1 MDVLLYDTD
10 RYQNNAE
17 REETMI
23 TFNTTETLTF
33 NIGINLFSMILTIF
47 ILKMYQES
55 FTDTYEILLLR
66 KIQKGII
73 LIFATDILMWALNG
87 QPSLGVRIINYLNIT
102 IYFLMQLLVIL
113 FWLRYAHYRL
123 FNRVLRKKHELVLIL
138 LPFLGMG
145 LIVLTTAFTGWCFY
159 LDNQNFFYRGPLSTP
174 LSFVL
179 LVYLLSVSVL
189 AFLKAV
195 NHPLVERKDELMTIA
210 FFSLPPLIGGL
221 LQTIFYGMSFVWPSA
236 VLSSLLVLLN
246 KLGQAM
252 SRDSLTGLNNRN
264 TIDRYFASY
273 PSGLVT
279 EITLI
284 LLDINGFKEIND
296 QHGHIAGDLALV
308 EMAKILR
315 KTFNKTSAFISRY
328 GGDEF
333 LVILPSNDEKIAQET
348 IQQIKNNIQ
357 RFNQITTHPFQL
369 SISAGHGVSSKAMHH
384 HTDILKQADENMY
397 KDKENYTKVQAT
409 YPVMTAKKQDS

>member
-1 MDVLLYDTD
+1 
-10 RYQNNAE
+10 
-17 REETMI
+17 
-23 TFNTTETLTF
+23 
-33 NIGINLFSMILTIF
+33 
-47 ILKMYQES
+47 
-55 FTDTYEILLLR
+55 
-66 KIQKGII
+66 
-73 LIFATDILMWALNG
+73 
-87 QPSLGVRIINYLNIT
+87 
-102 IYFLMQLLVIL
+102 
-113 FWLRYAHYRL
+113 
-123 FNRVLRKKHELVLIL
+123 
-138 LPFLGMG
+138 MG
-145 LIVLTTAFTGWCFY
+145 LIVLTTSFTGWCFY

-195 NHPLVERKDELMTIA
+195 NHPLVERKDELITIA

-264 TIDRYFASY
+264 TIDRYFAY
-273 PSGLVT
+273 YTSGLVT

-348 IQQIKNNIQ
+348 IQQIKNNNQ

-369 SISAGHGVSSKAMHH
+369 SISAGYGLSSKAMHH

-409 YPVMTAKKQDS
+409 YRMMTAKKQDS